1 MSDKKVK
8 APQVEEQTSPAK
20 AEDEKEERDD
30 PKELRKKIDKKE
42 KGVKRY
48 QYFILRLAIFLLVIW
63 ILFFQVVGVAR
74 VPNGDMYPRLDAG
87 DMILYYR
94 LDKDV
99 KAQDVVIFRK
109 ATPDSD
115 NPQTFVGRVVAVAG
129 DTVEITDGG
138 SLIVNGNYVSEP
150 NIFYSTMPY
159 EGFVEYP
166 ITLVPNQCFVL
177 VDSRNGGTDSRY
189 FGPVQK
195 SELAGTV
202 ITVLRRNNL

>member
-8 APQVEEQTSPAK
+8 APQVEEQTSPAE

-109 ATPDSD
+109 ATPDND

-177 VDSRNGGTDSRY
+177 MDSRNGGTDSRY

>member
-115 NPQTFVGRVVAVAG
+115 KPQTFVGRVVAVAG

>member
-159 EGFVEYP
+159 EGLVEYP